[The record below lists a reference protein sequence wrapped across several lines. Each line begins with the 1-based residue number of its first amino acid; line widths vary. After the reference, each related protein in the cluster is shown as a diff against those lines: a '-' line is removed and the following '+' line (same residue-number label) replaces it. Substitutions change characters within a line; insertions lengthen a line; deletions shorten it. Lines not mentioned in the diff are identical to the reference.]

1 LVRHL
6 DVVLR
11 NLGVRRILRHLGEV
25 RRHRP
30 DADRL
35 GDLHLLGH
43 LDVVRQPDVVR
54 LVDPCP
60 VKVRMDYCQG
70 AKLDEECPCPAL
82 KRMGCCPDVGCPE
95 PKELALALLVW
106 LVLLLVWLV
115 PQRQAL
121 QEPEK
126 LEREPLVL
134 LPKVRLVRLGS
145 RLP

>member
-1 LVRHL
+1 
-6 DVVLR
+6 
-11 NLGVRRILRHLGEV
+11 
-25 RRHRP
+25 
-30 DADRL
+30 
-35 GDLHLLGH
+35 
-43 LDVVRQPDVVR
+43 
-54 LVDPCP
+54 
-60 VKVRMDYCQG
+60 
-70 AKLDEECPCPAL
+70 
-82 KRMGCCPDVGCPE
+82 MGCCPDVGCPE